1 MGTWKFPNKG
11 MSGLTKFK
19 FPLQFFVTKY
29 VKKYVSSISKT
40 TKLKG
45 ILHSYNI
52 IWISYDSTPIYYS
65 YENKRNESVDCNL
78 QSDALMHSLCLK
90 PAALTK
96 PDK

>member
-11 MSGLTKFK
+11 MGVFTKFK

-29 VKKYVSSISKT
+29 GT
-40 TKLKG
+40 
-45 ILHSYNI
+45 LHSYN
-52 IWISYDSTPIYYS
+52 IWISYDSTPNYYS